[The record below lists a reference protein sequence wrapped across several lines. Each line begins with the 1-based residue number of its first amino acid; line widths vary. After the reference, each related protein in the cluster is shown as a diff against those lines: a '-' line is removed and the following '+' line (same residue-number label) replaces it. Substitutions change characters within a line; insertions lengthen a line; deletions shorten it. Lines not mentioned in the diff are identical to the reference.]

1 MRLFLLLILFNQIK
15 MNFSKKNHELQINNK
30 SVMSI
35 AKALLFAF
43 CIMVFVSS
51 CSKRVDYSAEYMEQT
66 SGRYLYNQENVID
79 VYYENKKLLINWGG
93 LKVIEPVIID
103 DKTFFIA
110 DIYQKLH
117 FVQHPETKK
126 RYLSVISSEENES
139 VISYDYLKVDDTYKT
154 PSMHLNSGD
163 YEKALAGYLE
173 IKEQDSTSA
182 LIDEGDFNRLGYRLL
197 RDKEFE
203 NAVEVF
209 KMNVVL
215 FPESANVYDSLADA
229 YLAKG
234 DSLQAFNNFKMTLDR
249 NENNDKAKRFVEA
262 YNLAKSKK
270 PLQ

>member
-1 MRLFLLLILFNQIK
+1 
-15 MNFSKKNHELQINNK
+15 MNFLKKYYTLQNNNK
-30 SVMSI
+30 NVVNI
-35 AKALLFAF
+35 TKALQFAF

-51 CSKRVDYSAEYMEQT
+51 CSKRVDYTAEYIEQT

-126 RYLSVISSEENES
+126 RYLSVISEENED

-173 IKEQDSTSA
+173 IKEQDSTST
-182 LIDEGDFNRLGYRLL
+182 LIDEGDFNRLGYRML

-234 DSLQAFNNFKMTLDR
+234 DSLQAFNNFKKTLELNNA
-249 NENNDKAKRFVEA
+249 NEKAKRFVEN
-262 YNLAKSKK
+262 YNLPNTKK

>member
-1 MRLFLLLILFNQIK
+1 
-15 MNFSKKNHELQINNK
+15 MNFLKKYYTLQSNNK
-30 SVMSI
+30 NVVNI
-35 AKALLFAF
+35 TKALLFALS
-43 CIMVFVSS
+43 ITVFATS
-51 CSKRVDYSAEYMEQT
+51 CSKRVDYTQEYMEQT
-66 SGRYLYNQENVID
+66 TGRYLYNQENFID

-126 RYLSVISSEENES
+126 RYLSVISEENENL
-139 VISYDYLKVDDTYKT
+139 ISYDYLKVNDTYKT
-154 PSMHLNSGD
+154 PSMHLDSGD

-182 LIDEGDFNRLGYRLL
+182 LIDEGDFNSLGYRLL
-197 RDKEFE
+197 RDKKYDD
-203 NAVEVF
+203 AVEVL
-209 KMNVVL
+209 KMNTVL
-215 FPESANVYDSLADA
+215 FPESSNVYDSLADA

-234 DSLQAFNNFKMTLDR
+234 DSLQAFNNFKKTLEY
-249 NENNDKAKRFVEA
+249 NKNNDKAKRFVEA
-262 YNLAKSKK
+262 FNSSKTKK